1 MIGMLGIL
9 MQRIENSALENET
22 FVEYFQSYI
31 KIWNDH
37 SNSIEK
43 NAQMFLKPLRMEHE
57 KQGSKFKEF
66 MHQVETMDMIY
77 AQNQRAF
84 SKKVQ
89 QLVNHNLMRIT
100 VSMRALVTQI
110 HGDYVVKTN
119 TYRDCIK
126 ITGYLFDQYMKLF
139 EKVEEMGYSNSSGSL
154 DEDSFLCE

>member
-43 NAQMFLKPLRMEHE
+43 NAQMFLKPMRLEHE
-57 KQGSKFKEF
+57 KQGSKFKDF
-66 MHQVETMDMIY
+66 MHQVESMDMIY

-84 SKKVQ
+84 SKKV
-89 QLVNHNLMRIT
+89 
-100 VSMRALVTQI
+100 
-110 HGDYVVKTN
+110 
-119 TYRDCIK
+119 
-126 ITGYLFDQYMKLF
+126 
-139 EKVEEMGYSNSSGSL
+139 
-154 DEDSFLCE
+154 